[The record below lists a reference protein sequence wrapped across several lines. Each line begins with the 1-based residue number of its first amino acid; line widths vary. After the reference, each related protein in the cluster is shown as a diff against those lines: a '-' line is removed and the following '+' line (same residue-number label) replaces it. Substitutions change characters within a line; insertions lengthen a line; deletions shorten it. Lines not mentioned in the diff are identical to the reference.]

1 MVVAVALAAAVGAI
15 CRYVVD
21 LAVSRRTGSGF
32 PAGTLVVNVTGSLVL
47 GFLAGLGL
55 YHGLGDTPRL
65 VIGTGF
71 VGAYT
76 TFSTFSYETFR
87 LLEDGSVREAV
98 LNTTASVVLGLGAA
112 TAGLLVAAAL

>member
-1 MVVAVALAAAVGAI
+1 VGFCGA
-15 CRYVVD
+15 YTTWSTVM
-21 LAVSRRTGSGF
+21 TE
-32 PAGTLVVNVTGSLVL
+32 TVL
-47 GFLAGLGL
+47 RVRDHHAGLGL
-55 YHGLGDTPRL
+55 YHGLGDTSRL

-98 LNTTASVVLGLGAA
+98 LNTTA
-112 TAGLLVAAAL
+112 ALRPRVGHRSCWAWWS

>member
-1 MVVAVALAAAVGAI
+1 M
-15 CRYVVD
+15 
-21 LAVSRRTGSGF
+21 T
-32 PAGTLVVNVTGSLVL
+32 PGTLVVNITGSLAL

-55 YHGLGDTPRL
+55 YHGLGDTPRV
-65 VIGTGF
+65 VIGVGF

-98 LNTTASVVLGLGAA
+98 LNTTA
-112 TAGLLVAAAL
+112 ALRPRVGHRSCWAWWS